1 LGATRAPGWFPRL
14 RGWRDALPM
23 AKPSSPLSNKP
34 RSALSKGSRT
44 VCKPK
49 NNGKAMEAPIGS
61 RRCASRCAGSFKA
74 TVGESFAAFINFG

>member
-1 LGATRAPGWFPRL
+1 LGATRAPAWFPRL

-23 AKPSSPLSNKP
+23 AKPSSPLSNKQ

-49 NNGKAMEAPIGS
+49 RQRQSDEGS
-61 RRCASRCAGSFKA
+61 HRQPPLREPVRGQFQNDGGRKFRR
-74 TVGESFAAFINFG
+74 VY